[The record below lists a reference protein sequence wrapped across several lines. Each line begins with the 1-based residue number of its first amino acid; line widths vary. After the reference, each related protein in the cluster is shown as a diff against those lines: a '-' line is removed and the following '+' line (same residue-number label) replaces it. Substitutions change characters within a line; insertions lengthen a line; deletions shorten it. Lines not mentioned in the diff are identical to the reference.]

1 MSENTGTTVQQ
12 SAEHA
17 KSFAPLDPATF
28 PSQLLW
34 LAITFGLLY
43 VVVRRVVLPR
53 AGSVIE
59 ERRNRIKGY
68 IALAEEI
75 RRDTQVALA
84 RYTQAVADARSH
96 AGEVAKDLREKVRLE
111 VETERV
117 RIEAEIDARISEAE
131 KRIAAAKAKALAT
144 VGEIASEVASA
155 IVSKLVDEE
164 VTTDEVKSALVKH
177 AAE

>member
-1 MSENTGTTVQQ
+1 MSENVGTAVLQQ
-12 SAEHA
+12 STEHA

-28 PSQLLW
+28 PGQLLW

-43 VVVRRVVLPR
+43 VVPR

-59 ERRNRIKGY
+59 ERRNRIKGD

-84 RYTQAVADARSH
+84 RYTQAVADARFH
-96 AGEVAKDLREKVRLE
+96 ASEVVNDVRQKVKLE
-111 VETERV
+111 VDEERA
-117 RIEAEIDARISEAE
+117 RIEAEIAVRISEAE
-131 KRIAAAKAKALAT
+131 KRIAAGKARALDS
-144 VGEIASEVASA
+144 VGEIANEVARA
-155 IVSKLVDEE
+155 IVSKLIDEE
-164 VTTDEVKSALVKH
+164 VTTDEVKSALVMH